1 VKCILFVLIYP
12 YLMYTSPLAGY
23 IGGAVLA
30 RLLEHPTFPTSEITA
45 LVRKADKIPAFDSIG
60 VNTVLGS
67 YSDLE
72 LLEERA
78 SQSDVVFA
86 CVSLHA
92 GGGP

>member
-1 VKCILFVLIYP
+1 VLPYP
-12 YLMYTSPLAGY
+12 YLTYISGY
-23 IGGAVLA
+23 FGGAVLT

-45 LVRKADKIPAFDSIG
+45 LVRKADKIPAFDLIG
-60 VNTVLGS
+60 VNTFLGS

-86 CVSLHA
+86 CVSLHPS
-92 GGGP
+92 GGP